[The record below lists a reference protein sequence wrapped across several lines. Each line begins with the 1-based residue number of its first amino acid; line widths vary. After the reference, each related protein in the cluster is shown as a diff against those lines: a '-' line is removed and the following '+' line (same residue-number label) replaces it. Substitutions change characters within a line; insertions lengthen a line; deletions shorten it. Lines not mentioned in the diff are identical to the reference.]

1 MSASAGA
8 PFSKEEQVAVRFIKC
23 PTCKQKL
30 AIFDYMTAGTLVVCA
45 NLRCGTSLR
54 VSSHRP
60 MRVEPVPEPET
71 YMADYRPES
80 YG

>member
-1 MSASAGA
+1 MKVE
-8 PFSKEEQVAVRFIKC
+8 FVKC

-30 AIFDYMTAGTLVVCA
+30 AIFPYMTMNTLVVCA

-54 VSSHRP
+54 ITARKP
-60 MRVEPVPEPET
+60 LRVEVVPEAQT
-71 YMADYRPES
+71 YAVDYRPES